1 MNKTIYCVYLKKKS
15 KGLKKR
21 VYPGILGE
29 KIYKN
34 ISELAWNIW
43 IKHQTIFINEKKL
56 NMLKKEDR
64 KILEN
69 EMKKFLFKKLFI

>member
-15 KGLKKR
+15 KRLKKK

-43 IKHQTIFINEKKL
+43 MKYQTIFINEKKL
-56 NMLKKEDR
+56 NMSKKEDR
-64 KILEN
+64 QILEN